1 MKTQFAEPGIQENQ
15 FRAHRRERFRSSSR
29 ARRTILL
36 ISDDKPLY
44 ENLRAFANPTGQ
56 MVVKVEHAAG
66 TVAVL
71 QVTRPTAVLLDL
83 DLPDE
88 AAWEAADLLLN
99 EPICPPVIL
108 LTGRI
113 ERFDMRTA
121 IRAGSLVSKA
131 ESPSRLLE
139 IVEEALEMPQ
149 INQAERNSIQRV
161 LIRWLKPFEWA
172 ASSAPAYRF
181 WGINE

>member
-15 FRAHRRERFRSSSR
+15 FRAHRSKRLRPSYR

-44 ENLRAFANPTGQ
+44 ENLRAFANTAGQ
-56 MVVKVEHAAG
+56 MVVRTEHAAG

-71 QVTRPTAVLLDL
+71 RVTRPTVVLLDL

-88 AAWEAADLLLN
+88 AAWEAADLLLQ

-121 IRAGSLVSKA
+121 IQAGSLVRKG

-149 INQAERNSIQRV
+149 INQAERNTIQRV
-161 LIRWLKPFEWA
+161 LIRWLKPFEWG
-172 ASSAPAYRF
+172 ASNVPAYRF